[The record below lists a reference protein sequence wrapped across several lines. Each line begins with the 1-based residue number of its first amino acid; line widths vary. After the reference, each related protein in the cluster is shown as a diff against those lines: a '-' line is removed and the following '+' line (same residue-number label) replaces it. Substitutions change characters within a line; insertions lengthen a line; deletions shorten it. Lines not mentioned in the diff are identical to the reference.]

1 MLYAGHQVE
10 VEMRFMENFATIIWG
25 VIAAALAGL
34 WWVIRNILT
43 NTKEIELLE
52 QKTEMMHELLKEVR
66 NDQKQMQR
74 DLQNLASR

>member
-1 MLYAGHQVE
+1 
-10 VEMRFMENFATIIWG
+10 MRLMENYANILWG
-25 VIAAALAGL
+25 VTLSILAAS
-34 WWVIRNILT
+34 WWVIRNVLT
-43 NTKEIELLE
+43 NNKKIELLE

>member
-1 MLYAGHQVE
+1 
-10 VEMRFMENFATIIWG
+10 MENYANILWG
-25 VIAAALAGL
+25 VTLSILAAS
-34 WWVIRNILT
+34 WWVIRNVLT
-43 NTKEIELLE
+43 NNKKIELLE